1 MQNLLKIYKKKY
13 GAGNEETTLLN
24 LRTLFVAQILKIC
37 TAAGGGGR
45 SGSSCHKNAFDHALF
60 IMNEMLYL

>member
-37 TAAGGGGR
+37 TAAGGGEDQAAAAI
-45 SGSSCHKNAFDHALF
+45 KMLL
-60 IMNEMLYL
+60 IMLCL

>member
-37 TAAGGGGR
+37 TAAGGEDQAAAAI
-45 SGSSCHKNAFDHALF
+45 KMLL
-60 IMNEMLYL
+60 IMLCL

>member
-37 TAAGGGGR
+37 TAAGGGGEIR
-45 SGSSCHKNAFDHALF
+45 QQLP
-60 IMNEMLYL
+60 

>member
-24 LRTLFVAQILKIC
+24 LRTLFVAQRFVQQQ
-37 TAAGGGGR
+37 GGGR
-45 SGSSCHKNAFDHALF
+45 SGSSCHKNALDHALF

>member
-37 TAAGGGGR
+37 TAAGGRGG
-45 SGSSCHKNAFDHALF
+45 GDQAAAAIKMLL
-60 IMNEMLYL
+60 IMLCL

>member
-24 LRTLFVAQILKIC
+24 LRTLFVAQRFVQQQ
-37 TAAGGGGR
+37 GGGKIR
-45 SGSSCHKNAFDHALF
+45 QQLP
-60 IMNEMLYL
+60 

>member
-37 TAAGGGGR
+37 TAAGGGGDQAAAAI
-45 SGSSCHKNAFDHALF
+45 KMLL
-60 IMNEMLYL
+60 IMLCL

>member
-37 TAAGGGGR
+37 TAAGGGGEDQAAAAI
-45 SGSSCHKNAFDHALF
+45 KMLL
-60 IMNEMLYL
+60 IMLCL